1 MTNIN
6 KYCVFIP
13 EHKLKVLSEKQI
25 GLLIFT
31 NWYLDSNQIK
41 FINCIII
48 KEFSLFIITF
58 FKIII
63 E

>member
-6 KYCVFIP
+6 QYCVFIP

-25 GLLIFT
+25 GLLIFK